1 MGSRILS
8 RLKKQEKE
16 RVMTKEEVTM
26 IGFEIVAYAGE
37 ARSKLLMAIKEAENS
52 NFEKAEKLVA
62 EANEVLLEAHGQQTE
77 MIQKEAAGETNELGF
92 IMVHAQDHLMTA
104 MLLKDLT
111 QHFINLYKKSN

>member
-1 MGSRILS
+1 
-8 RLKKQEKE
+8 
-16 RVMTKEEVTM
+16 MTKEEVTM

-52 NFEKAEKLVA
+52 NFEKAEKLIA

-92 IMVHAQDHLMTA
+92 IMVHAQDHLMGSI
-104 MLLKDLT
+104 LFKDMV
-111 QHFINLYKKSN
+111 IEMIDLYKSIDALES